1 MFHPDGLYAEQG
13 LGPCDALKRA
23 AKLHST
29 LTHRRSQSLAGL
41 DALLEILGPAWHS
54 VIGGL
59 CVQSSDFRVGR
70 ILLSLL
76 LYDMV
81 IVEQTKRFSRD
92 AAIIITA
99 LMIATGLC
107 IMARSLTDTTSALP
121 TNPLPFD
128 LPAQSI
134 LNASPKKVFAHY
146 FTPYPISIDNKNS
159 NIDYYTNGY
168 LEPNGENGKHA
179 AYGGFLRERPLPQA
193 PLATTAW
200 ELENMKTEVRRA
212 RAAGLDGFTV
222 DVLSVNGYSWD
233 RLKVL
238 YQAAPLVDPNFKLMA
253 MPDSTTSDGSDI
265 NLLAD
270 KMAELAAMPA
280 SFKLLDN
287 RFVVSPFAPEALGIS
302 YWQDFINLMAA
313 RGVQVAFVPCFL
325 NYGANVAT
333 FAPIS
338 YGFSDWGNRSPAANQ
353 DLATNINDAHSRGKI
368 WMQPVSVQDT
378 RPYTGI
384 YDEANNTENLRVTWN
399 AAIDYSADWVQIPT
413 WNDYSE
419 NTQISPSTHIGWGP
433 LDLMSYYLTR
443 WKMGAWPNVLRDTIY
458 VSHRVQPVNATIT
471 GGQTIFMTPRSGT
484 SPPRD
489 KVEVLSFL
497 QESGTLQV
505 TIGSVS
511 SSVAVSAGVSSNL
524 FDLGAGKVSA
534 VVLRSSIP
542 AVSVNS
548 PWTVTTSREI
558 QDLNYYFVTS
568 GRDGVAYAT
577 ATKKRPI

>member
-1 MFHPDGLYAEQG
+1 M
-13 LGPCDALKRA
+13 
-23 AKLHST
+23 
-29 LTHRRSQSLAGL
+29 
-41 DALLEILGPAWHS
+41 
-54 VIGGL
+54 
-59 CVQSSDFRVGR
+59 
-70 ILLSLL
+70 SLL
-76 LYDMV
+76 RRNMV
-81 IVEQTKRFSRD
+81 IVEQTKRFIRN
-92 AAIIITA
+92 AAIIVTA
-99 LMIATGLC
+99 LMVATGLC
-107 IMARSLTDTTSALP
+107 IIARSSAETTSALP

-134 LNASPKKVFAHY
+134 LKASPKKVFGHY
-146 FTPYPISIDNKNS
+146 FTPYPISIDNKEP
-159 NIDYYTNGY
+159 NIDHYTNGY

-212 RAAGLDGFTV
+212 TAAGLDGFTV
-222 DVLSVNGYSWD
+222 DVLSVNGYPWD

-238 YQAAPLVDPNFKLMA
+238 YQAASLVDPNFKLMA
-253 MPDSTTSDGSDI
+253 MPDSTTSGGSDI

-280 SFKLLDN
+280 SFKLPDN
-287 RFVVSPFAPEALGIS
+287 RFVVSPFAPEALGIT

-353 DLATNINDAHSRGKI
+353 ELATNINDAHSRGKI

-378 RPYTGI
+378 RPYTGV
-384 YDEANNTENLRVTWN
+384 YDEANNTENLRVTWY

-433 LDLMSYYLTR
+433 LDLTSYYLTR
-443 WKMGAWPNVLRDTIY
+443 WKMGVWPNVLRDTIY

-471 GGQTIFMTPRSGT
+471 GGQTIFMTPRPGT

-497 QESGTLQV
+497 KESGTLQA

-511 SSVAVSAGVSSNL
+511 SSVAVSAGVSSSLFNL
-524 FDLGAGKVSA
+524 GPGRVSA
-534 VVLRSSIP
+534 VVSRKSVRV
-542 AVSVNS
+542 VSVDS
-548 PWTVTTSREI
+548 PWTVTTSRDI

-568 GRDGVAYAT
+568 GRNGLAYTTSYEPLRSLVRNA
-577 ATKKRPI
+577 A

>member
-1 MFHPDGLYAEQG
+1 M
-13 LGPCDALKRA
+13 R
-23 AKLHST
+23 
-29 LTHRRSQSLAGL
+29 
-41 DALLEILGPAWHS
+41 
-54 VIGGL
+54 
-59 CVQSSDFRVGR
+59 R
-70 ILLSLL
+70 ILSSLL

-107 IMARSLTDTTSALP
+107 IMARSLADTTSALP

-146 FTPYPISIDNKNS
+146 FTPYPISIDNKDS

-168 LEPNGENGKHA
+168 LNPNGENGKHA
-179 AYGGFLRERPLPQA
+179 AYGGLLRERPLPQP
-193 PLATTAW
+193 PLATIAW

-212 RAAGLDGFTV
+212 MAAGLDGFTV
-222 DVLSVNGYSWD
+222 DVLSVTGYHWD
-233 RLKVL
+233 RLKLL
-238 YQAAPLVDPNFKLMA
+238 YQAASLVDPHFKLMA
-253 MPDSTTSDGSDI
+253 MPDSTTSDGSGV

-280 SFKLLDN
+280 AFKLPDD
-287 RFVVSPFAPEALGIS
+287 RFVVSPFAPEALGVT

-325 NYGANVAT
+325 NYGANVAA

-338 YGFSDWGNRSPAANQ
+338 HGFSNWGNRSPAANQ
-353 DLATNINDAHSRGKI
+353 NLATNIHDAHSRGKI

-378 RPYTGI
+378 RPYTAV

-399 AAIDYSADWVQIPT
+399 AAISYGADWVQIPT

-433 LDLMSYYLTR
+433 LDLTSYYLTR

-471 GGQTIFMTPRSGT
+471 GSQTIFMKPRPGT

-497 QESGTLQV
+497 KESGTLQV

-524 FDLGAGKVSA
+524 FNLGAGKVSA
-534 VVLRSSIP
+534 VVSRSSIP
-542 AVSVNS
+542 AVSVDS

-568 GRDGVAYAT
+568 GRDGLAYYHSYQPLPSPVPNA
-577 ATKKRPI
+577 A